1 MTNDEEIIRLL
12 TEIRDDLHE
21 EAVWRRKVIDQ
32 SVRLQRTGILWQRI
46 AVAAW
51 SFVVVAG
58 VLFLIYYMG
67 LFGK

>member
-1 MTNDEEIIRLL
+1 MTSDEEIIRLL
-12 TEIRDDLHE
+12 TEIRDDLDE
-21 EAVWRRKVIDQ
+21 ESVWRRKVIEQ

-51 SFVVVAG
+51 GFVVVAG